1 MNTTSQLTGAFR
13 SALAHPARGVVD
25 LVDDLLRSCPEPGL
39 RLDWHADRC
48 RIRPHAGGPDEEID
62 GPLRKSAFR
71 AILARV
77 AALCNERSPHSV
89 SPYGG
94 QGEASV
100 GDNPPTVIRVSFVN
114 TPGEQWL
121 DLAPARTEPPL
132 PASDNAGS

>member
-13 SALAHPARGVVD
+13 GALEHPARGVVEV
-25 LVDDLLRSCPEPGL
+25 VDDLLRLCPAPGL
-39 RLDWHADRC
+39 RLDWHAGRC
-48 RIRPHAGGPDEEID
+48 RFRPHAGGPEEVID

-100 GDNPPTVIRVSFVN
+100 GGNPPTVVRVSFIN
-114 TPGEQWL
+114 TPDEQWL
-121 DLAPARTEPPL
+121 DLTPVRTGAPL
-132 PASDNAGS
+132 PSGDYAGS